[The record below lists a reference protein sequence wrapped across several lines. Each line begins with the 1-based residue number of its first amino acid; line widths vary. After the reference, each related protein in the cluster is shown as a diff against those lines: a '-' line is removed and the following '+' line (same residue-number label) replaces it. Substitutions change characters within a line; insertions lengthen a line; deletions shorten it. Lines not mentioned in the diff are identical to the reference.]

1 MSKSFSFPNVGTCS
15 KQTNIV
21 LNDDHTIE
29 SVEVIGGCN
38 GNLKGVAA
46 LSEGMPAEELIS
58 RLKGVRCGFKT
69 TSCPDQFAAALE
81 TALKGDER
89 E

>member
-1 MSKSFSFPNVGTCS
+1 MTWNSS
-15 KQTNIV
+15 
-21 LNDDHTIE
+21 
-29 SVEVIGGCN
+29 
-38 GNLKGVAA
+38 AA
-46 LSEGMPAEELIS
+46 QRQPQGRRGAERGHAAEELIS

>member
-1 MSKSFSFPNVGTCS
+1 MNGVCSRTVSFDIDGEGRVH
-15 KQTNIV
+15 
-21 LNDDHTIE
+21 D
-29 SVEVIGGCN
+29 VEFV
-38 GNLKGVAA
+38 GVAA